1 MGRRLE
7 QVMLLEAD
15 GLADV
20 LDRAPTV
27 GAFLEPFDGLLDAE
41 AALHLELTVDAAPR
55 AIDAGGRNVGA
66 EDVDRPALP
75 FLRLLGEEHGQRIG
89 LLARRA
95 AGRPDLQALDVLPPL
110 L

>member
-1 MGRRLE
+1 RRLE
-7 QVMLLEAD
+7 QIMLLEAN

-20 LDRAPTV
+20 LDRAPAV
-27 GAFLEPFDGLLDAE
+27 RAFLEPFDRLLDAQ
-41 AALHLELTVDAAPR
+41 ATLHFELTVDAAARP
-55 AIDAGGRNVGA
+55 IDAGRRNVSA
-66 EDVDRPALP
+66 EDVDRPSLP
-75 FLRLLGEEHGQRIG
+75 LLRFLDEEHGQRIG